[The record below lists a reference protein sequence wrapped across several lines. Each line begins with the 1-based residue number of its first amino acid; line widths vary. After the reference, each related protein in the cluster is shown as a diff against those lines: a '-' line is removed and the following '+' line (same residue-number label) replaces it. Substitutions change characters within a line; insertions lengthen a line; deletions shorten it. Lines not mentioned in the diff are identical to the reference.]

1 MARFLLVLTT
11 MVRMMRT
18 SMPPYP
24 ASAHLGIEIHVT
36 LDDWRENKDQTRHA
50 LPRMGSYR
58 SGAQCGFSPPHFPLV
73 AFDRGE
79 NDEGKRLARTQGPNS
94 ARTAARAFVSGG
106 VTGRA
111 PRACRLWLCFQRG
124 SHTGRLCASSDRRLT
139 VGHWM
144 GPSESMEPGV
154 PRQPCAHLLDHW
166 LHWLRWELHL
176 W

>member
-24 ASAHLGIEIHVT
+24 ASVHLGIEIHVT

-50 LPRMGSYR
+50 PPRMGSYR

-124 SHTGRLCASSDRRLT
+124 SHTRRLWLCFQRPSSN
-139 VGHWM
+139 G
-144 GPSESMEPGV
+144 GPLDGAIGV
-154 PRQPCAHLLDHW
+154 HGARGAAPA
-166 LHWLRWELHL
+166 LRTPA
-176 W
+176 